1 MLSLVRC
8 YNIPIVKGE
17 CFMKEDNN
25 VNNRTEEINKEWEN
39 LGKQYIQWRVDYG
52 KNLSRS
58 FNPTKTDEELGFNK
72 PIYQFQL
79 FSFWKNEINRFSNF
93 IKKLKDK
100 F

>member
-1 MLSLVRC
+1 
-8 YNIPIVKGE
+8 
-17 CFMKEDNN
+17 MKEDNN

-39 LGKQYIQWRVDYG
+39 LGKQYIQWHVDYG

-58 FNPTKTDEELGFNK
+58 LNPTKTDEELGFNE

-93 IKKLKDK
+93 IKKLKNK